1 MSEQVILA
9 FALTLGAG
17 LATGIGSA
25 IAFFAH
31 HTDRKFLSFTL
42 GLSAG
47 VMLYVSFAELLSDAR
62 FEFIE
67 IFGEDKGQLWCAVS
81 FFAGIA
87 LAALIDRIVPEREN
101 PHEMRSVELM
111 DHKLPASQKMV
122 KAGIVTA
129 IAIGV
134 HNFPEGVATFM
145 ATMSDTTVGVP
156 IAIAV
161 AIHNIPEGIAVAVP
175 IYFATNSRAK
185 AFKYS
190 FLSGL
195 SEPVGALAAWLILM
209 PMMTQTLLNVVFAVV
224 AGIMVYIS
232 IDELLPSAEEYGQH
246 HLSILGVII
255 GMALMAASLILL

>member
-1 MSEQVILA
+1 
-9 FALTLGAG
+9 
-17 LATGIGSA
+17 
-25 IAFFAH
+25 
-31 HTDRKFLSFTL
+31 
-42 GLSAG
+42 
-47 VMLYVSFAELLSDAR
+47 
-62 FEFIE
+62 
-67 IFGEDKGQLWCAVS
+67 
-81 FFAGIA
+81 
-87 LAALIDRIVPEREN
+87 
-101 PHEMRSVELM
+101 
-111 DHKLPASQKMV
+111 MV